1 MPEPFIVGV
10 KVILLVAAFLL
21 AGSEVIQKRG
31 RAVVA
36 WAVVCLALVFLLR
49 W

>member
-10 KVILLVAAFLL
+10 KLILLVAAFLL

-31 RAVVA
+31 RTVIA